1 MQIFIPA
8 VMFQHKVE
16 NEINQHLKTLHIT
29 KEYVVFTNSKII
41 AKVYC
46 NNSQLECNEINLDF
60 YELKNLLKVGSK
72 KSGEISI
79 HANLKEREAEIIY
92 KGNKGIIKGIITRYE
107 KFLDYKKL
115 YDDSKFTY
123 KVKLSGDFSK
133 LALFDIKAK
142 KVIEFKDHF
151 IIAKIGNARIAKQS
165 ENLENTELNGLKI
178 ALQTSKNSMITLDTN
193 KPATWY
199 FQNATTPYRIIQ
211 HDLENTIDMVEIPII
226 M

>member
-1 MQIFIPA
+1 M
-8 VMFQHKVE
+8 
-16 NEINQHLKTLHIT
+16 
-29 KEYVVFTNSKII
+29 
-41 AKVYC
+41 
-46 NNSQLECNEINLDF
+46 
-60 YELKNLLKVGSK
+60 LKVGSK

-92 KGNKGIIKGIITRYE
+92 KGNKGTIKGIITRYE

-123 KVKLSGDFSK
+123 KVRLSRDFSK

-142 KVIEFKDHF
+142 KVIEFKDNF